1 MSTLNSPSPKSHSS
15 GTMIPRYIRVS
26 TDLDVVDTMDFT
38 EDNRYLVCA
47 LLGSKEI
54 AIYRLSMEGGTLYKH
69 FPIGAVATVG

>member
-1 MSTLNSPSPKSHSS
+1 MSTLSSPSPKSLFK
-15 GTMIPRYIRVS
+15 GVVILRYIRVS
-26 TDLDVVDTMDFT
+26 TELDVVEAMDFT

-69 FPIGAVATVG
+69 FPIGAIAAV